1 MIITDYHLG
10 KPLAP
15 TAMQRGRVQA
25 PHSSFFLELCLPKSY
40 WHQFQTDQEVV
51 EAVLPLSQ
59 TRSPSARGAAHRPL
73 KSLTTLDWHKQ
84 DRSLP
89 LRAR

>member
-1 MIITDYHLG
+1 
-10 KPLAP
+10 
-15 TAMQRGRVQA
+15 MQRGRVQA
-25 PHSSFFLELCLPKSY
+25 PHSSFFLELCLPKPY

-51 EAVLPLSQ
+51 EAVLPPHQ
-59 TRSPSARGAAHRPL
+59 ARSPSARGVAYCQL
-73 KSLTTLDWHKQ
+73 KLLTTIDWHKQ